1 MMHLNRQVLLFLLLI
16 LFSLSGVFTHYKAS
30 QPVSTMHIAEEI
42 NNNLQLHLEE
52 VDDEAAELLASW
64 RRGEGLSHPGNTF
77 LVLKD
82 HEIIAWNDNHLI
94 PPVESMLDDFKMRFV
109 KYEAGEIVI
118 RRWRI
123 DEEQVLVA
131 IISLHTQYKIAN
143 DYLTPHWNTDIFST
157 HHVSLLDP
165 LALQGFPVQV
175 DQEIIFRVLPMPGFN
190 QHLGLWNV
198 LTLVFFTIALAVLL
212 YFLFLRVR
220 LIAVHYP
227 AAGFMVLA
235 ASLTILRVG
244 MIMLEF
250 PARYIDSKLFDPKFF
265 ASSEFNPSMGDL
277 ILNSVAL
284 LIVCIYLFR
293 NYYRFGFFRYS
304 LSHTVISWLV
314 SVVCVV
320 FVLFGM
326 LYPFVVIQ
334 TIYNNSAITLSISES
349 IQFDDLRIVA
359 ITSVLLSWISAFLFM
374 HVFVRVFMHEKRVWS
389 IIIPVVIG
397 SFVFISINR
406 ESGQIYFWSF
416 LTGLTYLVIVISL
429 KLYTSLGKFQYA
441 TFAYLFMAVLCL
453 SWNGM
458 FAIRHFEQQTSV
470 RQQFRFANNFLLER
484 DYFGEYLLHEAA
496 QRISNDVFIQRTM
509 VSPFLGKEVIQQKIN
524 QVSLSR
530 YFNRYHVDVFLYN
543 ALGEPLSSGDSV
555 SFSELINTYQTDAFR
570 TEYENVYWV
579 TDPQGDFS
587 RKYVVLIHL
596 QKGETAV
603 GFVVLELSLKRI
615 IPESV
620 YPELLVDNRF
630 QQGYKTQ
637 AFSYAVVNDGK
648 IQYNTGDVNYESL
661 VNTHLENPQ
670 LYSGGILEES
680 QLHVAVQDNTGRVAI
695 VSTAAPTAINHL
707 ADFSFQ
713 VVIGVALILL
723 FLLVQGFLNYSLSK
737 NIFLAVRIQ
746 LILNMAFFLPLIAVS
761 VITLGLTTQSSQ
773 EQMND
778 DYLIK
783 ANRFREPVAFALEE
797 SKGNQAE
804 FENQFT
810 TLTTLANVEAN
821 VFHPSG
827 ELLVSSQPLIFENQL
842 LAPYINPVALKQ
854 IQLGDNV
861 FVSTEQVGNLQFNV
875 AYAALFSPETG
886 QRSGILAIPF
896 FQSVSSLE
904 QMQINVLA
912 NILTI
917 FTLIFI
923 ALLVISFLVAKW
935 VTAPLQMITKIIGR
949 VSLTKTNTP
958 LTWKSDDEIGLM
970 VKEYNQMLIKLND
983 SKQELERS
991 QRERAWREIA
1001 QQVAHEIKNP
1011 LTPMKLTLQ
1020 QLERSIQKDDQRSD
1034 KLNKAVISLLS
1045 QVNTLDDIASSFSS
1059 FAKMPEPII
1068 SEVEL
1073 VGLLSKTI
1081 NLHIQE
1087 ASIKLE
1093 TTLTTAIIL
1102 ADEQLL
1108 GRILSNMIL
1117 NGLQAARPDVPPV
1130 IEIRLD
1136 RVEHYYRVSITDN
1149 GRGIEPALTDK
1160 IFLPHFTT
1168 KQSGSGLGLAIA
1180 KQGIEQLGGVIT
1192 FKTMPQGSTFIIELP
1207 KPFH

>member
-1 MMHLNRQVLLFLLLI
+1 MMQLNRQVLLLLLLVVCSVGGI
-16 LFSLSGVFTHYKAS
+16 FTHYKAS
-30 QPVSTMHIAEEI
+30 QPVSAGSIAEDI
-42 NNNLQLHLEE
+42 NNNLQLHLEG
-52 VDDEAAELLASW
+52 VDDEATEALSSW
-64 RRGEGLSHPGNTF
+64 KRGEGLSNSGTSFLILNGN
-77 LVLKD
+77 
-82 HEIIAWNDNHLI
+82 EIIAWNDNHLI
-94 PPVESMLDDFKMRFV
+94 PSVESMLDDFQVKFV
-109 KYEAGEIVI
+109 KYGAGEILLK
-118 RRWRI
+118 RWKI

-131 IISLHTQYKIAN
+131 IIPLHIQYKIAN
-143 DYLTPHWNTDIFST
+143 DYLTPYWNTNVFSN

-165 LALQGFPVQV
+165 LSSQGYPIQI
-175 DQEIIFRVLPMPGFN
+175 DQEIVFQVLPIAGLS
-190 QHLGLWNV
+190 QRVGLWNLLAV
-198 LTLVFFTIALAVLL
+198 IFFTASIGALL
-212 YFLFLRVR
+212 YLLFLRIKS
-220 LIAVHYP
+220 IAINYP
-227 AAGFMVLA
+227 AVGFLGLV
-235 ASLTILRVG
+235 ASLTILRTG

-250 PARYIDSKLFDPKFF
+250 PVRYIDSDLFDPKFF

-277 ILNSVAL
+277 ILNSVVL
-284 LIVCIYLFR
+284 LVVCIYLFR
-293 NYYRFGFFRYS
+293 NYYRFGILRYS
-304 LSHTVISWLV
+304 LSNPVVSWLV

-334 TIYNNSAITLSISES
+334 TIYNNSAISLSIAES
-349 IQFDDLRIVA
+349 IQFDVLRIVA
-359 ITSVLLSWISAFLFM
+359 LASVLLSWISAFLFM
-374 HVFVRVFMHEKRVWS
+374 HVFVRVLMHEKNVWS

-397 SFVFISINR
+397 SLVFISINR
-406 ESGQIYFWSF
+406 ESGQVYFWSF
-416 LTGLTYLVIVISL
+416 LAGLTYLVIVISL
-429 KLYTSLGKFQYA
+429 KLSTSLGKFQYA
-441 TFAYLFMAVLCL
+441 TFAYLFVAVLCL

-458 FAIRHFEQQTSV
+458 FAIRHYEQQTSL

-484 DYFGEYLLHEAA
+484 DNFGEYLLHEAA

-509 VSPFLGKEVIQQKIN
+509 ASPLLGKEVIQQKIN
-524 QVSLSR
+524 QVSLSG

-543 ALGEPLSSGDSV
+543 ALGEPLSPEDSV
-555 SFSELINTYQTDAFR
+555 SFSKLINTYNTEAFR
-570 TEYENVYWV
+570 TEYDNVYWV

-615 IPESV
+615 IPENV

-630 QQGYKTQ
+630 QQGYNTQ
-637 AFSYAVVNDGK
+637 AFSYAVVNDKK
-648 IQYNTGDVNYESL
+648 IQYNAGDVNYESL
-661 VNTHLENPQ
+661 VNAHLEDPQ
-670 LYSGGILEES
+670 LYSQGIIEEN
-680 QLHVAVQDNTGRVAI
+680 QLHVAAQDNSGRVAI
-695 VSTAAPTAINHL
+695 VSTEVPTVIYQL

-723 FLLVQGFLNYSLSK
+723 FLLVQGFLNYSRSR

-746 LILNMAFFLPLIAVS
+746 LILNLAFFLPLIAVS

-773 EQMND
+773 EQMNE
-778 DYLIK
+778 DYLSK

-797 SKGNQAE
+797 SKGDEAE
-804 FENQFT
+804 IEGQFT
-810 TLTTLANVEAN
+810 TLTVLANVDAN
-821 VFHPSG
+821 VFYPNG
-827 ELLVSSQPLIFENQL
+827 KLLASSQPLVFENQL
-842 LAPYINPVALKQ
+842 LAPYINPAALKQ

-875 AYAALFSPETG
+875 AYAALFSPDTG

-896 FQSVSSLE
+896 FQSASSLE

-923 ALLVISFLVAKW
+923 ALLLISFLVTKW
-935 VTAPLQMITKIIGR
+935 VTAPLHMITKIIGR
-949 VSLTKTNTP
+949 VSLTRTNTP
-958 LTWKSDDEIGLM
+958 LTWQSDDEIGLM

-983 SKQELERS
+983 SKQELERG

-1034 KLNKAVISLLS
+1034 KLDKAVSTLLS

-1059 FAKMPEPII
+1059 FAKMPEPVIT
-1068 SEVEL
+1068 EVEL

-1081 NLHIQE
+1081 NLHME
-1087 ASIKLE
+1087 GATIKLE
-1093 TTLTTAIIL
+1093 TSLTTAIIL

-1117 NGLQAARPDVPPV
+1117 NGLQAARPDISPV
-1130 IEIRLD
+1130 IEIQLD
-1136 RVEHYYRVSITDN
+1136 KVDHYYRISIADN
-1149 GRGIEPALTDK
+1149 GRGIEPSLTDK

-1180 KQGIEQLGGVIT
+1180 KQGIEQLGGRIS
-1192 FKTMPQGSTFIIELP
+1192 FKTSSQGTTFFIELRG
-1207 KPFH
+1207 